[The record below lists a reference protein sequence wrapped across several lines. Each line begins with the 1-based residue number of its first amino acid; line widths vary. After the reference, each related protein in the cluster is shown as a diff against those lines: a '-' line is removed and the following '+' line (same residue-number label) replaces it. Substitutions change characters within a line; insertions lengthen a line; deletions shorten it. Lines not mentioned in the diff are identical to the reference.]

1 MPHVPYDSK
10 LLSAIV
16 DRINVGVFVVDR
28 DMRLLVWNY
37 FMESHSGRPA
47 DEVVGHDLFEAFP
60 ELPKKWLE
68 RKIRSVFILR
78 NFAFTSWEHRP
89 YLFRF
94 RHNRPITGDA
104 DYMHQ
109 SCTFQ
114 PILAQNGEVEAVC
127 VSIFDVTDTSMYHN
141 RLQATL
147 AELREMSFCDEL
159 TGLFNR
165 RHIEHH
171 LRREFSRFKRYGS
184 ALSLLMF
191 DVDEFKAINDV
202 HGHLVGDEILREVAK
217 RAQSC
222 VRGTDFV
229 GRYGGEEFVVVLT
242 NTRCKGAMVLAER
255 IRVAIGSNPV
265 ECDQAKVPVTVSVGV
280 AEAEAATMQ
289 RHEALIQCADT
300 ALYES
305 KRAGKNCV
313 TIYDEHPN
321 AANG

>member
-1 MPHVPYDSK
+1 MARVPYDQK

-16 DRINVGVFVVDR
+16 DRINVGIFVVDR
-28 DMRLLVWNY
+28 DMRLQVWNY

-60 ELPKKWLE
+60 ELPQKWLE
-68 RKIRSVFILR
+68 RKIRSVFILK

-94 RHNRPITGDA
+94 RHNRPITGGT

-114 PILAQNGEVEAVC
+114 PILSETGEVEAVC
-127 VSIFDVTDTSMYHN
+127 VSIFDVTDTSTYHN
-141 RLQATL
+141 ILQVTL
-147 AELREMSFCDEL
+147 AELREMSFRDEL

-165 RHIEHH
+165 RHIETH
-171 LRREFSRFKRYGS
+171 LQREFGRFKRYGS

-191 DVDEFKAINDV
+191 DIDEFKAINDV
-202 HGHLVGDEILREVAK
+202 HGHLMGDEILREVAK

-222 VRGTDFV
+222 IRGTDFV
-229 GRYGGEEFVVVLT
+229 GRYGGEEFVVILT
-242 NTRCKGAMVLAER
+242 NTRRKGAMTLADR
-255 IRVAIGSNPV
+255 IRHAIGSTPFD
-265 ECDQAKVPVTVSVGV
+265 CDLAQVPVTVSVGV
-280 AEAEAATMQ
+280 AEAEPAMQ
-289 RHEALIQCADT
+289 RHEALIQNADS
-300 ALYES
+300 ALYHS
-305 KRAGKNCV
+305 KKSGRNRT
-313 TIYDEHPN
+313 TIFDEQPN